1 MNPILYGAF
10 GIVIGVVLMIVN
22 NTKPIPEKYKL
33 KTDDDLDHN
42 NKSEP
47 E

>member
-10 GIVIGVVLMIVN
+10 GIVLGVVLIVN

>member
-1 MNPILYGAF
+1 MNPILYGGI
-10 GIVIGVVLMIVN
+10 GIVIGIVLMIMN

-33 KTDDDLDHN
+33 KTDADLDHN